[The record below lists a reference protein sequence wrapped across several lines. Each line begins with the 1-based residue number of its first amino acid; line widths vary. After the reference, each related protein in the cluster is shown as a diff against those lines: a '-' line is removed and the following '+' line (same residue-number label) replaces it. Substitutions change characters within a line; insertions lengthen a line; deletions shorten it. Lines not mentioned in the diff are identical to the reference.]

1 MFGIKSSREKEL
13 EKENEYL
20 AESLVNCEEALEAW
34 IVYAEGLN
42 NEVQEL
48 KNEIA
53 RLKILNNDLENKIA
67 PSSN

>member
-1 MFGIKSSREKEL
+1 MFGIKSAREKEL

-20 AESLVNCEEALEAW
+20 SESLVNCEEALGAW

-53 RLKILNNDLENKIA
+53 RLKILNNNLKNKK
-67 PSSN
+67 

>member
-1 MFGIKSSREKEL
+1 MFGIKSAREKEL
-13 EKENEYL
+13 EKENKYL
-20 AESLVNCEEALEAW
+20 SESLVNCEEALEAW

-53 RLKILNNDLENKIA
+53 RLKILNNNLKNKK
-67 PSSN
+67 

>member
-1 MFGIKSSREKEL
+1 MFGIKSAREKEL

-20 AESLVNCEEALEAW
+20 SESLVNCEEALEAW

-53 RLKILNNDLENKIA
+53 RLKILKNNLKNKK
-67 PSSN
+67 

>member
-1 MFGIKSSREKEL
+1 MFGVKSSREKEL

-20 AESLVNCEEALEAW
+20 AESLVNCEEALDEW
-34 IVYAEGLN
+34 IIYAEGLN

-53 RLKILNNDLENKIA
+53 RLKILNNNLKNKK
-67 PSSN
+67 

>member
-53 RLKILNNDLENKIA
+53 RLKILNNNLKNKK
-67 PSSN
+67 

>member
-1 MFGIKSSREKEL
+1 MFGIKSAREKEL
-13 EKENEYL
+13 EKENKYL

-42 NEVQEL
+42 KEVQEL

-53 RLKILNNDLENKIA
+53 RLKILNNNLKNKK
-67 PSSN
+67 